1 MRLNKDYWL
10 LNRPVAHRGLWGGEV
25 IENSLTAY
33 RNAAEKGYPIEIDV
47 YVTKD
52 GHLVSFHDQTLNRMT
67 GADGFVYEKTLAEL
81 KELRL
86 AGTNE
91 QIPTFDEV
99 LEICENKVP
108 ILIEIKD
115 HPKDDSVVAKTIE
128 RLRSYKGEFALQSF
142 NPLYMIKAKKLAP
155 EFIRGILGTHNAV
168 NKSFFIKLIIKKM
181 LLIFLIK
188 PDFISYDFN
197 GIPKY
202 AKKTKKMPVISWT
215 IKSKEEEQTV
225 RPFINNII
233 FENYSPE

>member
-10 LNRPVAHRGLWGGEV
+10 LNKPVAHRGLWGEDI

-33 RNAAEKGYPIEIDV
+33 RNAVDKGYPIEIDV

-52 GHLVSFHDQTLNRMT
+52 DKLVSFHDKTLKRMT

-86 AGTNE
+86 AGTDE

-99 LEICENKVP
+99 LEVCENKTP

-115 HPKDDSVVAKTIE
+115 QPNNTVVEKVIE

-142 NPLYMIKAKKLAP
+142 NPLYMVKVKKLAP
-155 EFIRGILGTHNAV
+155 EYIRGVLGTPFAD
-168 NKSFFIKLIIKKM
+168 NKSKFVNYVMKKM
-181 LLIFLIK
+181 SLNFIIK
-188 PDFISYDFN
+188 PDFISYDKR

-202 AKKTKKMPVISWT
+202 AKKTDKIPAIVWT
-215 IKSKEEEQTV
+215 TTTKEEEKAV
-225 RPFINNII
+225 RPYINNII
-233 FENYSPE
+233 FENYIPE